1 MVTTCRP
8 YRLPARLLVDDLQWT
23 AVDRS
28 VDGPPT
34 HAVVEPPPR
43 VPDPGP
49 SPTPTPM
56 PDPTEPLP
64 EPFPHPAPPE
74 PPDPAPRPSP
84 PVLTTQTEG
93 RASFVSPS
101 ALIAGR

>member
-34 HAVVEPPPR
+34 HAVVEPPPS

-49 SPTPTPM
+49 SPTPM

-64 EPFPHPAPPE
+64 KPFPHPAPPE

-84 PVLTTQTEG
+84 PVLTTKTQG